1 MNTEY
6 SKLCS
11 NCIHKDVC
19 EYAFMNKSSCN
30 YKLRKKYCFTVE
42 IGDIL
47 YWYYSTGDGGFRLT
61 SGEIKSVCI
70 REALN
75 AELVK
80 EMYVGNSWIKTKEL
94 GKTIFRSER
103 SAAKAL
109 NKLLGDKDGKTK

>member
-6 SKLCS
+6 SKRCS

-19 EYAFMNKSSCN
+19 EDAFMNKSSCN

-42 IGDIL
+42 IGDTL

-70 REALN
+70 REAPN